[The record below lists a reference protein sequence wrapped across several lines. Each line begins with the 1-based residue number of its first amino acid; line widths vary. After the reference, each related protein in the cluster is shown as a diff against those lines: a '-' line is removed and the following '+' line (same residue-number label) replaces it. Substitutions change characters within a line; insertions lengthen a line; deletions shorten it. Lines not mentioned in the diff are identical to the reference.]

1 MRKRPANC
9 DLAAGRR
16 IFATQ
21 KPCGSASSRVLRHTI
36 SPHYPSDDY
45 CGILE
50 GYFEA
55 TGNGEGDEA
64 DASSDDASRRGK
76 VVTDS

>member
-1 MRKRPANC
+1 MLLHRPPLLYAIDN
-9 DLAAGRR
+9 AH
-16 IFATQ
+16 ATTT
-21 KPCGSASSRVLRHTI
+21 SVSN
-36 SPHYPSDDY
+36 YPSDDY

-64 DASSDDASRRGK
+64 DASSDDASRRGE
-76 VVTDS
+76 VVTAFRLIA